1 MIYKFL
7 SAFKKDFLV
16 LLRDKA
22 GLAIIF
28 VMPMALVLI
37 MTLLQDSAYRSLNE
51 SGIPIIFID
60 EDNDSLGLGLEQGL
74 VRSGFFEISKSID
87 GKVATRETAWKA
99 VSEGKYMIGILIP
112 RGTTK
117 AIRKGVV
124 DLVNQTLSESGAIGE
139 SSMTPSLLG
148 KAKDS
153 IHIEIFVDPV
163 TRKSHVVTVTTSL
176 REFISKIKSQIIF
189 QTFTN
194 ELSAIIPINT
204 KVKFE
209 DSDPVSYKE
218 VYAVKNEKSIVP
230 NSVQHNVPAWSVFSM
245 FFIIIPLAG
254 SIIMERGEGTAFRLK
269 TIPGAIQ
276 IVLASKVIIYMLV
289 CLSQLILMLMVGIF
303 ILPMMGLPQLQF
315 GNNPLAT
322 IVVGIFT
329 AMAATCYGLM
339 FGTITTTNQQ
349 AAIGGSVS
357 VLIMAA
363 IGGVWVPVHLMPDIM
378 KKLSRISP
386 LNWGLEAFHDIF
398 LRGGGIIEVMPEI
411 GLLFGFSIVTVAISF
426 WYSRRKNNL

>member
-1 MIYKFL
+1 
-7 SAFKKDFLV
+7 
-16 LLRDKA
+16 
-22 GLAIIF
+22 
-28 VMPMALVLI
+28 
-37 MTLLQDSAYRSLNE
+37 
-51 SGIPIIFID
+51 
-60 EDNDSLGLGLEQGL
+60 
-74 VRSGFFEISKSID
+74 
-87 GKVATRETAWKA
+87 
-99 VSEGKYMIGILIP
+99 
-112 RGTTK
+112 
-117 AIRKGVV
+117 
-124 DLVNQTLSESGAIGE
+124 
-139 SSMTPSLLG
+139 
-148 KAKDS
+148 
-153 IHIEIFVDPV
+153 
-163 TRKSHVVTVTTSL
+163 
-176 REFISKIKSQIIF
+176 
-189 QTFTN
+189 
-194 ELSAIIPINT
+194 
-204 KVKFE
+204 
-209 DSDPVSYKE
+209 
-218 VYAVKNEKSIVP
+218 
-230 NSVQHNVPAWSVFSM
+230 
-245 FFIIIPLAG
+245 
-254 SIIMERGEGTAFRLK
+254 
-269 TIPGAIQ
+269 
-276 IVLASKVIIYMLV
+276 V

>member
-1 MIYKFL
+1 MYRFL
-7 SAFKKDFLV
+7 SAAKKDFLI

-60 EDNDSLGLGLEQGL
+60 EDQDTLGIGLERGL
-74 VRSGFFEISKSID
+74 AQSGFFEISKTIA
-87 GKVATRETAWKA
+87 GAPATRQTAWDA
-99 VSEGKYMIGILIP
+99 VSNGKFMIGILIP
-112 RGTTK
+112 KGTSQ
-117 AIRKGVV
+117 AIRSGVA
-124 DLVNQTLSESGAIGE
+124 DLVSQTLTESGAVDANAVD
-139 SSMTPSLLG
+139 
-148 KAKDS
+148 KAIKDKT
-153 IHIEIFVDPV
+153 IERLEIEIILDPA

-176 REFISKIKSQIIF
+176 QEFISKLKSQIIF
-189 QTFTN
+189 QTFTA
-194 ELSAIIPINT
+194 ELAEIMPVNT
-204 KVKFE
+204 KIKLE

-218 VYAVKNEKSIVP
+218 VYAVKDEKSILP
-230 NSVQHNVPAWSVFSM
+230 NAVQHNVPAWSVFSM

-269 TIPGAIQ
+269 TIPNAIQ
-276 IVLASKVIIYMLV
+276 IVLTSKVAVYMLV
-289 CLSQLILMLMVGIF
+289 CLSQLALMLLVGILL
-303 ILPMMGLPQLQF
+303 LPLMGLPKLQF
-315 GNNPLAT
+315 GNSPVAT
-322 IVVGIFT
+322 IAVGFFT

-363 IGGVWVPVHLMPDIM
+363 LGGVWVPVHLMPGLM
-378 KKLSRISP
+378 KSISKLSP

-398 LRGGGIIEVMPEI
+398 LRGGGIVDVLPEI
-411 GLLFGFSIVTVAISF
+411 GLLFSFSVVTVAVSLWF
-426 WYSRRKNNL
+426 SRKKNNL